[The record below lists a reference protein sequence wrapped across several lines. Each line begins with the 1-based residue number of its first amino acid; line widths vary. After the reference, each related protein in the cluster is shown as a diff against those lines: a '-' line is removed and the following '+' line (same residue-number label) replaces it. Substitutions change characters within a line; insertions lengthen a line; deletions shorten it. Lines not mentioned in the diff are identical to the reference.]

1 VPAMEWNRWRR
12 RARKLRDQEH
22 PLRFLASRA
31 LWQAGLS
38 SLFTIELPE
47 GLKLR
52 FYPSSISASLWMAPN
67 ARRDDTDFL
76 RQVLRPGDTYV
87 DCGANVGHLA
97 VIARAIV
104 GSEGS
109 VTAIEANPRIFEYC
123 VGNLK
128 LNGFGDVLAM
138 SVALGD
144 TRGTVQISDRRD
156 DDQNR
161 IGEGGMAVPMRPLDE
176 LIGATDIT
184 LLKLDVEG
192 YELHVLRGARRTL
205 ERTKVVYCELSASNS
220 QRFGWNP
227 GDAESLMLEAG
238 FVLARRGENGW
249 QLSPGRIYDTLSSA
263 DLPPT
268 GYNLVAIRRSAL
280 AEMGERLQLSDTA
293 KRTPAARR

>member
-1 VPAMEWNRWRR
+1 MEWNGWRR

-31 LWQAGLS
+31 LWQARLS

-76 RQVLRPGDTYV
+76 HQVLRPGDTYV

-97 VIARAIV
+97 VVARGIV
-104 GSEGS
+104 GAEGS

-123 VGNLK
+123 VGNLR
-128 LNGFGDVLAM
+128 LNDFADVLALN
-138 SVALGD
+138 VALGES
-144 TRGTVQISDRRD
+144 RGTVRISDRRD

-161 IGEGGMAVPMRPLDE
+161 IGEGGTAVVMRPLDE
-176 LIGATDIT
+176 VIGATEIT

-192 YELHVLRGARRTL
+192 YVLHVLGGARRTL
-205 ERTKVVYCELSASNS
+205 ARTQIVYCELSASNA
-220 QRFGWNP
+220 QRFGWQP
-227 GDAESLMLEAG
+227 SDAESLMLDAG
-238 FVLARRGENGW
+238 FVLARRGEHGW
-249 QLSPGRIYDTLSSA
+249 ELSPGRIYDTLTSA
-263 DLPPT
+263 DLPQT
-268 GYNLVAIRRSAL
+268 GYNLVAIKRSAL
-280 AEMGERLQLSDTA
+280 PELGERFELSGTA
-293 KRTPAARR
+293 TRTPAARR